1 MVAIFKHGFCHALGG
16 WEVGH
21 SWEVWV
27 LSWVGAWPHRW
38 WDSSDRVWTDQ
49 ACTTP
54 LSEFLT
60 QRPALQGRES
70 SVGYRGR
77 KRNECLRYSSK
88 ASVTRWRGLFVSSDR
103 GRSVTLHGSSWSPVL
118 LKIPSSRFLLS
129 LVSGEESGLGSGPPD
144 VPGLQSSAVTSA
156 SVLCN
161 GDWLVLK
168 WSTQVAV

>member
-1 MVAIFKHGFCHALGG
+1 MRLTSGKWAAAEKCEFCSGLEHGLTHDGSPVTGSELTRHAQDHCLNFQPSPGPPG
-16 WEVGH
+16 Q
-21 SWEVWV
+21 
-27 LSWVGAWPHRW
+27 GAVCW
-38 WDSSDRVWTDQ
+38 
-49 ACTTP
+49 
-54 LSEFLT
+54 
-60 QRPALQGRES
+60 LQKQEEKWMH
-70 SVGYRGR
+70 YF
-77 KRNECLRYSSK
+77 SK
-88 ASVTRWRGLFVSSDR
+88 ASVTRWRGLFVSFDR

-129 LVSGEESGLGSGPPD
+129 LGSGEESGLGSGPPD